1 MQRNKIIKYLKIRYK
16 NLIVTNVYDIVSN
29 CNGQKMIY
37 YSANDIS
44 KPFDTTK
51 KYTTLI

>member
-1 MQRNKIIKYLKIRYK
+1 MKRNKVIKFLKIRYK
-16 NLIVTNVYDIVSN
+16 NLTVTNIYDIVLNS
-29 CNGQKMIY
+29 NGQKMIY
-37 YSANDIS
+37 FSAIDIS